1 MLIVVS
7 SSPGFATLVLFKE
20 AFVFVDVFSRKIYT
34 DVIASPLSLLW
45 CLSNPCHSVLGRS
58 AFLPCWLW
66 LIFSCFE
73 CPPPWCVGFGCCS
86 ANLAFWF
93 VRFSFWFGSLFGL
106 SLQLFC
112 SFGGFAGCFALLQIW
127 IWFCEFHTACPYL
140 LCVCLFLI
148 FVENKE

>member
-106 SLQLFC
+106 SPTFLLLWWICWLFC
-112 SFGGFAGCFALLQIW
+112 SASNLNLVLWISHCLSLLALCLPVSD
-127 IWFCEFHTACPYL
+127 FCR
-140 LCVCLFLI
+140 
-148 FVENKE
+148 K